1 MKNLALKSYSFI
13 ILFFSIFYLTAQ
25 EELPKGLTETEREL
39 LPQFQFNSRLVI
51 SDPPEGPVRAAAEWE
66 EVEYL
71 VVRWT
76 NAYQNILRQI
86 VEVGVQECKVLITTQ
101 NESSVTNY
109 LTNQG
114 VDLTN
119 VEFLNTGSNSIW
131 IRDYGGN
138 TIYSDDVGERALT
151 DWIYNRPRPLD
162 DVMPTQHANMIG
174 MPIYVTDTGINDL
187 VNTGGNYMSDGLG
200 NAFASNL
207 ILEENEPGN
216 PYNVSAKTEEE
227 IDAIMNA
234 YMGIENYI
242 KMETLPYDEI
252 HHIDMHMKL
261 LDEETILVSKYPEG
275 VADGPQ
281 IDENIDYVLSN
292 FQSPFGTPYEIKWID
307 APPSTSGSYPD
318 TGGYY
323 RTYSNAVFVNKSV
336 IVPTYRP
343 EVDEPALDYLRE
355 LLPGYNVVG
364 IDVDNSNEPL
374 IASLGAIHCI
384 THTIGV
390 DEPLWIVH
398 QPINEVPTGNTNV
411 SITAMIKHVSG
422 INNATVYWR
431 EEGESEFNQLSMT
444 IINDDNWSADLL
456 IPSGSESIEY
466 YIEAEANSGK
476 SLARPLVAPE
486 GFWTFIVANLS
497 NEEWADNNISA
508 PYPNP
513 AGEEVSFQLNQ
524 IEGVVKVSIYNIL
537 GQKLNTTTIVE
548 AHGILTLALNKEWK
562 GTLLVTF
569 EGDFGKVIKKIIK
582 L

>member
-13 ILFFSIFYLTAQ
+13 LLFFSVFYLTAQ
-25 EELPKGLTETEREL
+25 EELPKGLTETERDL
-39 LPQFQFNSRLVI
+39 LPQFKFNSHRLI

-71 VVRWT
+71 LVRWT
-76 NAYQNILRQI
+76 NSYQNILRQI
-86 VEVGVQECKVLITTQ
+86 VEVGVQECKVIITTQ
-101 NESSVTNY
+101 NESSVTSY

-162 DVMPTQHANMIG
+162 DIMPTEHANMIG

-207 ILEENEPGN
+207 ILEENEAGN
-216 PYNVSAKTEEE
+216 PYNVSAKTEDE

-261 LDEETILVSKYPEG
+261 LDEETILVSRYPEG

-281 IDENIDYVLSN
+281 IEENINYVLSN

-323 RTYSNAVFVNKSV
+323 RTYSNAVFVNKSI

-398 QPINEVPTGNTNV
+398 QPINEVPTSNTSV
-411 SITAMIKHVSG
+411 SINAMIKHISG

-431 EEGESEFNQLSMT
+431 EAGESEFNQLSMT
-444 IINDDNWSADLL
+444 IIGDDNWSVDLW
-456 IPSGSESIEY
+456 IPSGAESIEY

-513 AGEEVSFQLNQ
+513 TSEEVSFQLNQ
-524 IEGVVKVSIYNIL
+524 IEGAVKVSIYNIL
-537 GQKLNTTTIVE
+537 GQKLSATTIVE
-548 AHGILTLALNKEWK
+548 ANGILTLALNKEWK
-562 GTLLVTF
+562 GMLLVTF
-569 EGDFGKVIKKIIK
+569 EGDFGKVTKKIIK